1 MKRFLLLLSFTIT
14 FLNVKSQCFEIQS
27 ILVDACAGAQEG
39 QNEMVIFKVGSTA
52 LNTANMSVNWPN
64 NSWLGLT
71 QNAGT
76 AADIATVN
84 ATILGCGFLREPV
97 AGVLPANA
105 KVLLITSTAWT
116 PLAQSFVNLTDTL
129 YVIFQTAGN
138 TSGHFANYN
147 VAPGLRTLTIT
158 FNPPVGCTDA
168 VTYDRTLLVN
178 QAGNLGAQDGG
189 AVDFTP
195 AGTPTYVNKGCQ
207 APFIPLSVNAG
218 ADKTICATN
227 TQTFS
232 ATASG
237 VYTSINW
244 SLGAGATGTFVPTN
258 SVSTTYNPSAGD
270 NGTIK
275 LYVTILKACGT
286 QTTTV
291 KDSVLLTITPVPTLT
306 LSPNNVAICSG
317 QSATVNAAANTA
329 VTYAWS
335 NSANTSSVSLN
346 SAGIYTCNVSNACG
360 TASET
365 VNVSLSASP
374 TLSVASSSPSICPN
388 GQTVI
393 LTASGSVGAYQW
405 SNGVTTSTTSI
416 TSPGVYTA
424 TVNTPSCGSATTSIA
439 IGTIPLPN
447 VSISVPSNTLC
458 SGSSLTFTAVS
469 SSGNYLWSNGV
480 TTSTVTVNSP
490 TISVTSTN
498 VCGSAQASQTLNI
511 ISSPTVAVSNSNVN
525 LCAGQSATVTATSNA
540 INFNW
545 SPGSISTSSIAL
557 NSAGVYTVT
566 ASNVCGN
573 AIETVT
579 VTVGALP
586 SVTASATQTLI
597 CSSQSSTLSVSGST
611 GSYLWSNGA
620 NTSTTSVNTSG
631 LYTVS
636 VTTTCGQAVSSIS
649 LTVLP
654 SPSVSLS
661 ISSSTICAGQT
672 STIVAQGN
680 VTNFSWSNGGTSDTQ
695 LINTSGVITVSVSN
709 TCGVATAS
717 AAIFPGVF
725 PVLNLT
731 STSAIICP
739 NETATLTVTG
749 GNSPYTWSNSSNTGS
764 MVTTSGG
771 TVTVSSSNACGTAT
785 AAVIVDVVNL
795 NADIIASPT
804 NGTLPVVV
812 SFTNNSTNA
821 NSYSWNFGNGN
832 TANTTNVSSQTYSN
846 AGTYTVYLTA
856 SNGACSD
863 MDYVVITVL
872 NEEPTLYVPNA
883 FTPNGDSINDV
894 FLVGATNIKE
904 FNIIIFDRWGLKMF
918 ESSDIKVGWDGTVNG
933 TVVSDGTYFHLINAK
948 DIDGKEIKKQG
959 TITLFK

>member
-1 MKRFLLLLSFTIT
+1 LL
-14 FLNVKSQCFEIQS
+14 
-27 ILVDACAGAQEG
+27 
-39 QNEMVIFKVGSTA
+39 
-52 LNTANMSVNWPN
+52 
-64 NSWLGLT
+64 
-71 QNAGT
+71 
-76 AADIATVN
+76 
-84 ATILGCGFLREPV
+84 
-97 AGVLPANA
+97 
-105 KVLLITSTAWT
+105 
-116 PLAQSFVNLTDTL
+116 
-129 YVIFQTAGN
+129 
-138 TSGHFANYN
+138 
-147 VAPGLRTLTIT
+147 TLTP
-158 FNPPVGCTDA
+158 F
-168 VTYDRTLLVN
+168 
-178 QAGNLGAQDGG
+178 
-189 AVDFTP
+189 
-195 AGTPTYVNKGCQ
+195 PTV
-207 APFIPLSVNAG
+207 
-218 ADKTICATN
+218 
-227 TQTFS
+227 
-232 ATASG
+232 
-237 VYTSINW
+237 
-244 SLGAGATGTFVPTN
+244 
-258 SVSTTYNPSAGD
+258 
-270 NGTIK
+270 
-275 LYVTILKACGT
+275 
-286 QTTTV
+286 
-291 KDSVLLTITPVPTLT
+291 TITP
-306 LSPNNVAICSG
+306 SNVSICLG
-317 QSATVNAAANTA
+317 QSVVVTASVNTP
-329 VTYAWS
+329 VTYTWS
-335 NSANTSSVSLN
+335 SGATTNSLSLN
-346 SAGIYTCNVSNACG
+346 SAGIYTCIVSNACG

-374 TLSVASSSPSICPN
+374 TLSVASSSSSICTN
-388 GQTVI
+388 GQTVT

-405 SNGVTTSTTSI
+405 SNGATTATASI

-424 TVNTPSCGSATTSIA
+424 TVTTPSCGTAVNSITVAA
-439 IGTIPLPN
+439 ISFPT
-447 VSISVPSNTLC
+447 VSISVPSTTVC
-458 SGSSLTFTAVS
+458 SGASLTFTANS

-480 TTSTVTVNSP
+480 TTNTVTVNSP

-498 VCGSAQASQTLNI
+498 VCGSAQASQTLNVI
-511 ISSPTVAVSNSNVN
+511 LSPTVMVNNSNVN
-525 LCAGQSATVTATSNA
+525 LCAGQSSTVTATSNA
-540 INFNW
+540 IDFNW

-566 ASNVCGN
+566 ASNACGN

-579 VTVGALP
+579 VTLGALP

-597 CSSQSSTLSVSGST
+597 CSSQSSTLSVAGST
-611 GSYLWSNGA
+611 GSYLWSNGST
-620 NTSTTSVNTSG
+620 TSTTSVNTSG

-636 VTTTCGQAVSSIS
+636 VTTTCGQAVSSVS

-661 ISSSTICAGQT
+661 ASSSTICAGQT
-672 STIVAQGN
+672 STIIAQGN
-680 VTNFSWSNGGTSDTQ
+680 VTNYSWSNGGTSDTQ

-717 AAIFPGVF
+717 AAIFSGIL

-933 TVVSDGTYFHLINAK
+933 TIVSDGTYFHLINAK

>member
-1 MKRFLLLLSFTIT
+1 MKRFLLLFTCLIA
-14 FLNVKSQCFEIQS
+14 FSQIKSQCFEIQS
-27 ILVDACAGAQEG
+27 ILVDACAGSQEG

-52 LNTANMSVNWPN
+52 LNTSNMSVNWPN

-84 ATILGCGFLREPV
+84 ATILGCGFLREPLG
-97 AGVLPANA
+97 GVLPANS
-105 KVLLITSTAWT
+105 KVLLVTSTAWT
-116 PLAQSFVNLTDTL
+116 PLAQSFANLNDTL

-138 TSGHFANYN
+138 TSGHFANFGT
-147 VAPGLRTLTIT
+147 GLRTLSMSFSI
-158 FNPPVGCTDA
+158 PASCSDA
-168 VTYDRTLLVN
+168 VTYDRALLIN
-178 QAGNLGAQDGG
+178 QAGNLGGQDGG
-189 AVDFTP
+189 AVEFT
-195 AGTPTYVNKGCQ
+195 ATGTASYVNNGCQ
-207 APFIPLSVNAG
+207 APYIPLSVNAG
-218 ADKTICATN
+218 SDKTICVGSN
-227 TQTFS
+227 QTFT
-232 ATASG
+232 ATTSG
-237 VYTSINW
+237 AYTSVNW
-244 SLGAGATGTFVPTN
+244 SLGAGASGTFTPTN
-258 SVSTTYNPSAGD
+258 SLTTTYSAGSSD
-270 NGTIK
+270 NGTVK
-275 LYVTILKACGT
+275 LYCTIIRSCGT
-286 QTTTV
+286 QTTSV
-291 KDSVLLTITPVPTLT
+291 KDSVLLTLTPFPTVTITP
-306 LSPNNVAICSG
+306 SNVSICLG
-317 QSATVNAAANTA
+317 QSVVVTASVNTP
-329 VTYAWS
+329 VTYTWS
-335 NSANTSSVSLN
+335 SGATTNSLSLN

-374 TLSVASSSPSICPN
+374 TLSVASSSSSICTN
-388 GQTVI
+388 GQTVT

-405 SNGVTTSTTSI
+405 SNGATTATASI

-424 TVNTPSCGSATTSIA
+424 TVTTPSCGTAVNSITVAA
-439 IGTIPLPN
+439 ISFPT
-447 VSISVPSNTLC
+447 VSISVPSTTVC
-458 SGSSLTFTAVS
+458 SGASLTFTANS

-480 TTSTVTVNSP
+480 TTNTVTVNSP

-498 VCGSAQASQTLNI
+498 VCGSAQASQTLNVI
-511 ISSPTVAVSNSNVN
+511 LSPTVMVNNSNVN
-525 LCAGQSATVTATSNA
+525 LCAGQSSTVTATSNA
-540 INFNW
+540 IDFNW

-566 ASNVCGN
+566 ASNACGN

-579 VTVGALP
+579 VTLGALP

-597 CSSQSSTLSVSGST
+597 CSSQSSTLSVAGST
-611 GSYLWSNGA
+611 GSYLWSNGST
-620 NTSTTSVNTSG
+620 TSTTSVNTSG

-636 VTTTCGQAVSSIS
+636 VTTTCGQAVSSVS

-661 ISSSTICAGQT
+661 ASSSTICAGQT
-672 STIVAQGN
+672 STIIAQGN
-680 VTNFSWSNGGTSDTQ
+680 VTNYSWSNGGTSDTQ

-717 AAIFPGVF
+717 AAIFSGIL

-933 TVVSDGTYFHLINAK
+933 TIVSDGTYFHLINAK